1 MTLRQLRKQ
10 AVLDCYY
17 TTLKVMTAKNPKVL
31 IHDVIEAASKKPAP
45 RIYTTADVA
54 TRNVSLLYRGKS
66 ATAFQEK
73 RAMYN
78 YIKREVDK
86 YLGSKPL
93 KKIVAEIIQRPA
105 PSFFIS
111 PEQFRKIVYNQM
123 KIQ

>member
-1 MTLRQLRKQ
+1 MTLRQQRKQ

-17 TTLKVMTAKNPKVL
+17 TTLKEMTAENPKVS

-54 TRNVSLLYRGKS
+54 TRNVSLIRREHNPIEVK
-66 ATAFQEK
+66 EK

-93 KKIVAEIIQRPA
+93 KKIVAEIINRPA
-105 PSFFIS
+105 PSFFIG
-111 PEQFRKIVYNQM
+111 PEHFRKIVYNQM